1 MDTWQEIWGQI
12 ALIGIFALPLIVIY
26 YVLLVR
32 AVLEMLRRS
41 ANPVLMAFALGAL
54 IPFPPLMIMGVLVLI
69 IWKMHKKT
77 PQTS

>member
-1 MDTWQEIWGQI
+1 MNTWQEIWGQI
-12 ALIGIFALPLIVIY
+12 ALIGVFALPLIVIY

-41 ANPVLMAFALGAL
+41 ADPILMTFALGAL
-54 IPFPPLMIMGVLVLI
+54 IPFPPLMVMGVLVLI